1 MFVHRQVGSR
11 FEYWP
16 VCAPHFISWL
26 VIKSFSIVTQLQLLC
41 IFYDSYMNC
50 MDIDNCSYFSDD
62 HPREHSCH
70 APQLPRHPDGI
81 LQDDRQR
88 QSKFLQPLHLLH
100 LSPTQ
105 QQQQP
110 PAPERHNWRFWPA
123 TRTTVGAKRHL
134 RSFLQNQSVTH
145 PMDSFLVEQ
154 YSPLP
159 VLVKL
164 LALCGQKGTLV

>member
-1 MFVHRQVGSR
+1 
-11 FEYWP
+11 
-16 VCAPHFISWL
+16 
-26 VIKSFSIVTQLQLLC
+26 
-41 IFYDSYMNC
+41 MNC

-145 PMDSFLVEQ
+145 PMDSFLEEQ

-164 LALCGQKGTLV
+164 LALCGQKGTLVWLDGKQWSGSITWPSSVLHCKGQRGWISGVRLFGLVYMV